1 MVSEE
6 RLEFLK
12 EVKEY
17 MWNKL
22 EDRDDYYLNAD
33 IMLGELVSTL
43 YDEDYANNVLN
54 GEFCFCDYARN
65 YFFDH
70 ICDIG
75 PELEAMTEGG
85 MTLVTLAD
93 NPTGLCV
100 ELFFTASSLI
110 MNDMIEEH
118 FHGDFEKKITKQD
131 LKKIRKLLL
140 KN

>member
-54 GEFCFCDYARN
+54 GEFCF
-65 YFFDH
+65 
-70 ICDIG
+70 
-75 PELEAMTEGG
+75 
-85 MTLVTLAD
+85 
-93 NPTGLCV
+93 
-100 ELFFTASSLI
+100 
-110 MNDMIEEH
+110 
-118 FHGDFEKKITKQD
+118 
-131 LKKIRKLLL
+131 
-140 KN
+140 